1 MMHIAAHRGS
11 SGSAPENTLAAFRRA
26 AEDGA
31 DMIELDVR
39 FSRDMCPVVIHDRTL
54 RRTTNGRGRVHTAP
68 WEYLRTLDAGGW
80 FASRFAGEPIPL
92 LSDVF
97 DILPPEMPINVE
109 VKTDGDRRPLR
120 LLVDR
125 LAELLRQCTRTRPV
139 IVSSF
144 DHRFL
149 MQFGPLAGPVEL
161 GALLLP
167 VRHAA
172 QRPSTIARR
181 LGATT
186 VIYSRAQLR
195 RRHVD
200 DAHAHGIH
208 VGVYTVNTPVQLRR
222 VERYGVDLVFTN
234 FPLRLRLHAGIP

>member
-26 AEDGA
+26 TDEGA

-39 FSRDMCPVVIHDRTL
+39 FSRDLYPVVIHDRTL
-54 RRTTNGRGRVHTAP
+54 RRTTNGRGRVHSSP
-68 WEYLRTLDAGGW
+68 WQYLRSLDAGGW
-80 FASRFAGEPIPL
+80 FAPRFAGERIPL

-109 VKTDGDRRPLR
+109 VKTDGDRRPLPV
-120 LLVDR
+120 LVDR
-125 LAELLRQCTRTRPV
+125 LAELLRHCARRRPV

-144 DHRFL
+144 NHRFL
-149 MQFGPLAGPVEL
+149 MQFAPLAGPFAL

-167 VRHAA
+167 VRHTVL
-172 QRPSTIARR
+172 RPSTVARR

-200 DAHAHGIH
+200 DAHAHGIR

-222 VERYGVDLVFTN
+222 VKGYGVDLVFTD
-234 FPLRLRLHAGIP
+234 FPSRLRGNSGTP